1 MRAEKGWRAAVG
13 AVAGAVAGGIV
24 VLIRLCCHFSVSFSF
39 LSEGARFANCLYAC
53 ALDQICA
60 RKSEPGMKRQRPS
73 EDSGE
78 SARCAAGLKPC
89 ASGDCEFHRW
99 KRTRLKF
106 APSTCAHSIS
116 EAYRLMMI
124 SAFSTTASA
133 AAAAAAVDSGSGR
146 KRLMRSGTLK
156 RRTAVSLTMT
166 VDDRGDAS
174 RAAVGQLASFLGL
187 LQDLGTAPW
196 ANHFFSTND
205 RMLKRLTAAHLPLI
219 VGAKAA
225 QANRELLVSFC
236 DSETNLTDARNTVW
250 ITNRQQGK
258 TSTLGKFI
266 AALALFSPCG
276 GLLSTIYST
285 GLDRAVELIKAAKQ
299 YINWFRTSFKGQS
312 ALSAVAY
319 TRDNERSFTL
329 RTAAGIENE
338 VAARPRSVDSCR
350 GDAPRSAFFD
360 EAAFMSENFWSGWLR
375 IGFFRIARAV
385 CFLFGFGG

>member
-1 MRAEKGWRAAVG
+1 
-13 AVAGAVAGGIV
+13 
-24 VLIRLCCHFSVSFSF
+24 
-39 LSEGARFANCLYAC
+39 
-53 ALDQICA
+53 
-60 RKSEPGMKRQRPS
+60 
-73 EDSGE
+73 
-78 SARCAAGLKPC
+78 
-89 ASGDCEFHRW
+89 
-99 KRTRLKF
+99 
-106 APSTCAHSIS
+106 
-116 EAYRLMMI
+116 
-124 SAFSTTASA
+124 
-133 AAAAAAVDSGSGR
+133 
-146 KRLMRSGTLK
+146 
-156 RRTAVSLTMT
+156 
-166 VDDRGDAS
+166 
-174 RAAVGQLASFLGL
+174 
-187 LQDLGTAPW
+187 
-196 ANHFFSTND
+196 
-205 RMLKRLTAAHLPLI
+205 MLKRLTAAHLPLI

-299 YINWFRTSFKGQS
+299 YINWFRTSFKGRS

-360 EAAFMSENFWSGWLR
+360 EAAFMSENFW
-375 IGFFRIARAV
+375 
-385 CFLFGFGG
+385 